1 MGKLLDAALTPEV
14 INRAW
19 RAVRTDKVRWA
30 HGMRREELERD
41 FASHLITLVD
51 ELRSGRYRPAAMRQF
66 TIAKADGGRRI
77 LSSLSLRDKLA
88 QRAVLCVLEP
98 IGEALFHHD
107 SFGYRPRRNVDMA
120 LERVRERIQCNLA
133 WLVDADIRAF
143 FDTIPNRP
151 LRKIVARHIPDRDLL
166 RLIDLWLEAGTYQR
180 GILCGPR
187 GIPQGAVISPFL
199 CNIYLHQLDQAL
211 TQHNVPFVRYADDF
225 LLFAPDQTTAQRAM
239 EFARER
245 LEGLDLELHPD
256 KSRVV
261 RAGPNV
267 VFLGKPLP
275 RPEPSPTDR
284 RRRKPWAILV
294 GRSGNDPGK
303 SGAKSRVQ

>member
-1 MGKLLDAALTPEV
+1 M
-14 INRAW
+14 
-19 RAVRTDKVRWA
+19 
-30 HGMRREELERD
+30 
-41 FASHLITLVD
+41 
-51 ELRSGRYRPAAMRQF
+51 
-66 TIAKADGGRRI
+66 
-77 LSSLSLRDKLA
+77 
-88 QRAVLCVLEP
+88 
-98 IGEALFHHD
+98 
-107 SFGYRPRRNVDMA
+107 
-120 LERVRERIQCNLA
+120 
-133 WLVDADIRAF
+133 
-143 FDTIPNRP
+143 
-151 LRKIVARHIPDRDLL
+151 
-166 RLIDLWLEAGTYQR
+166 EAGTYQR

-199 CNIYLHQLDQAL
+199 CNIYLHQLDRAL
-211 TQHNVPFVRYADDF
+211 TRHNVPFVRYADDF

-275 RPEPSPTDR
+275 CPEPSPTNR
-284 RRRKPWAILV
+284 RRRKPWAILMKS
-294 GRSGNDPGK
+294 SGNRPEK